1 MICWHCFIW
10 TCAHPSFSSRNGFT
24 EESGSQQDFYL
35 IQNPVETEL
44 IVPLFPNGLR
54 QVRKH
59 MKGETTD
66 FGLQY
71 CTPVYVPNCMPS
83 IEIKV
88 YPSNQVSRKNII
100 LLEWLNV
107 LNYVLVKVG

>member
-1 MICWHCFIW
+1 MHVL
-10 TCAHPSFSSRNGFT
+10 HSEVEMVLT
-24 EESGSQQDFYL
+24 EKSLDLNRTYL

-66 FGLQY
+66 FVLAV
-71 CTPVYVPNCMPS
+71 VY
-83 IEIKV
+83 
-88 YPSNQVSRKNII
+88 SRLCSK
-100 LLEWLNV
+100 L
-107 LNYVLVKVG
+107 

>member
-1 MICWHCFIW
+1 
-10 TCAHPSFSSRNGFT
+10 
-24 EESGSQQDFYL
+24 
-35 IQNPVETEL
+35 
-44 IVPLFPNGLR
+44 
-54 QVRKH
+54 